1 VSIMACMGSVSGSL
15 LRKVGTISS
24 LTLFSRSIMVPR
36 SFFLCWGGHSMWCD
50 GVPLRDHFPSVIV
63 FAADRDA
70 RVSDYLEHNSSS
82 AVCFGRLKW
91 LEA

>member
-1 VSIMACMGSVSGSL
+1 
-15 LRKVGTISS
+15 
-24 LTLFSRSIMVPR
+24 
-36 SFFLCWGGHSMWCD
+36 MWCD
-50 GVPLRDHFPSVIV
+50 GVPLRDQFPSVIV